1 MPVFEAFRLALQTI
15 RAQKLKSGFSLLG
28 VFIGVASL
36 IAAWSIVNGVNRYMT
51 EKFAQTLYGVNTFQ
65 LRRRPMFA
73 ANVPDSVWRAWRRRP
88 RIKFSD
94 AEAVTAA
101 LTMPVVTAWQSDDNG
116 SVFYGG
122 KEARDIQL
130 VAASERYFEIKNL
143 RIAIGRPFT
152 AQENR
157 SGVPVAVLG
166 DAVAKRLFVDRAP
179 LERTV
184 RIGGIGY
191 RVIGVVE
198 KQGSV
203 LGFPLDRFVVVP
215 AFAPAQSL
223 VNPPGVVDALLV
235 KARSEVEMRE
245 AMEVAEGVMRSRR
258 HLRPN
263 QDNNF
268 VLDTSEGV
276 QRFWAGISR
285 ILVVVLP
292 GVVIVSLVIGGIVIM
307 NIMLMSVAERT
318 REIGLRKSLGARRR
332 DVLRQFLAESAALA
346 TVGAAFGIVA
356 GIGLTLLINAVSPLP
371 ASVSPASVVL
381 GVIMDGGGQHQ
392 NLEDADP
399 CRRRPPVTIEEARR
413 LEELPTIAFVVVDDN
428 TLADINFEG
437 HTLSAINVRGR
448 DADWPMIEGGHIHP
462 GRSFSHLED
471 AANSHVA
478 VVNTKLAENLFGQ
491 RDAIARRIKIGGVPY
506 DVVGVYDPPPRLFG
520 DGDRP
525 EVMIPHGTFTKD
537 LPYFPGWMDM
547 FVVPQDSV
555 SVERAIDDVTMAMRE
570 KRGLRPGQKNNFDA
584 ITQDVYVQA
593 INSFTLVAR
602 VLMIVLSMVG
612 LLVGGIG
619 VVAIMMISVTER
631 TREIGVRKA
640 LGATRREILWQ
651 FLVEAATLTLV
662 GGIIG
667 MAVGWL
673 VSLVLAK
680 ATPVPSYVPIG
691 SVVLAL
697 CLAAFT
703 GLLFGILPARKAAR
717 LDPVEALRYE

>member
-166 DAVAKRLFVDRAP
+166 DAVAKRLFVDRTP

-191 RVIGVVE
+191 RVIGV
-198 KQGSV
+198 
-203 LGFPLDRFVVVP
+203 
-215 AFAPAQSL
+215 
-223 VNPPGVVDALLV
+223 
-235 KARSEVEMRE
+235 
-245 AMEVAEGVMRSRR
+245 
-258 HLRPN
+258 
-263 QDNNF
+263 
-268 VLDTSEGV
+268 
-276 QRFWAGISR
+276 
-285 ILVVVLP
+285 
-292 GVVIVSLVIGGIVIM
+292 IVIM

-381 GVIMDGGGQHQ
+381 GVIMGAG
-392 NLEDADP
+392 
-399 CRRRPPVTIEEARR
+399 
-413 LEELPTIAFVVVDDN
+413 
-428 TLADINFEG
+428 
-437 HTLSAINVRGR
+437 
-448 DADWPMIEGGHIHP
+448 
-462 GRSFSHLED
+462 
-471 AANSHVA
+471 
-478 VVNTKLAENLFGQ
+478 
-491 RDAIARRIKIGGVPY
+491 
-506 DVVGVYDPPPRLFG
+506 VGVIAG
-520 DGDRP
+520 
-525 EVMIPHGTFTKD
+525 
-537 LPYFPGWMDM
+537 
-547 FVVPQDSV
+547 
-555 SVERAIDDVTMAMRE
+555 
-570 KRGLRPGQKNNFDA
+570 
-584 ITQDVYVQA
+584 VY
-593 INSFTLVAR
+593 
-602 VLMIVLSMVG
+602 
-612 LLVGGIG
+612 
-619 VVAIMMISVTER
+619 
-631 TREIGVRKA
+631 
-640 LGATRREILWQ
+640 
-651 FLVEAATLTLV
+651 
-662 GGIIG
+662 
-667 MAVGWL
+667 
-673 VSLVLAK
+673 
-680 ATPVPSYVPIG
+680 
-691 SVVLAL
+691 
-697 CLAAFT
+697 
-703 GLLFGILPARKAAR
+703 PASRAAR
-717 LDPVEALRYE
+717 LDPIAALRHE